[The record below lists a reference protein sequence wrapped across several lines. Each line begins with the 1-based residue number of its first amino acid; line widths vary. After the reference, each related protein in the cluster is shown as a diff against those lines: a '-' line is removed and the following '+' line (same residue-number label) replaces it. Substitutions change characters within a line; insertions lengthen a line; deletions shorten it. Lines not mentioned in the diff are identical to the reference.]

1 MKILVLGGSGFLGSH
16 VCDQLLSKGHIVTI
30 LDKKSFYTK
39 NKKINYFK
47 VDLNNSKNLEKYF
60 KNQDHVINFSGLA
73 DINKTDNKPL
83 ETIHQ
88 NLLPMVN
95 TYSYL

>member
-47 VDLNNSKNLEKYF
+47 VDLNNSKNLENILRIK
-60 KNQDHVINFSGLA
+60 I
-73 DINKTDNKPL
+73 
-83 ETIHQ
+83 
-88 NLLPMVN
+88 M
-95 TYSYL
+95 